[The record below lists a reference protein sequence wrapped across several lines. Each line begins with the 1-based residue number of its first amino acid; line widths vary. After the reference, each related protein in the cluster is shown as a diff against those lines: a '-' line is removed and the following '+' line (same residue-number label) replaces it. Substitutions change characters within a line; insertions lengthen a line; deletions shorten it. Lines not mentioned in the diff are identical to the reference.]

1 MLGGRKEM
9 CVVTAPC
16 VLCAVRL
23 KHVREK
29 RSVLLDFSY
38 QYFVEQSRAEQ
49 SMRSSIAH
57 AMYDVEIHWNGGIV
71 SRFKDILSRCTF
83 FHQPQVSIFIFSL
96 PSLQT
101 GCRASRQCRQN
112 SEACSPPRFSCPPSF
127 SRASD

>member
-49 SMRSSIAH
+49 SKVEHEIKYSSCH
-57 AMYDVEIHWNGGIV
+57 V
-71 SRFKDILSRCTF
+71 
-83 FHQPQVSIFIFSL
+83 
-96 PSLQT
+96 
-101 GCRASRQCRQN
+101 
-112 SEACSPPRFSCPPSF
+112 
-127 SRASD
+127 